1 MNSHNDKKEVV
12 FICGPMTGHEN
23 YNRDAFMRKEKEL
36 IARGA
41 TVLSPAMLPD
51 GLEHEQY
58 LTITR
63 GMIRVSDVICLLP
76 GWEYSEGAKLELLYA
91 MKHKKWPL
99 NIFDKE
105 LQEKIKEVFFHS
117 GFFGAYVER
126 SAVYGLARPVEKGL
140 LESIQR
146 DHDKVESEID
156 KVANATTKRWPGQ
169 AFAEFLHPENFR
181 CRTASV
187 KDVKPQRATEYA
199 LLPRK
204 GVLDVAEKLTWIS
217 GVLEGVQTRFAPLPL
232 KLDELGEAKAATDEA
247 YNALCQVLADEVME

>member
-1 MNSHNDKKEVV
+1 MNNQSDKKKVV
-12 FICGPMTGHEN
+12 FICGPMTGYEN
-23 YNRDAFMRKEKEL
+23 YNRDAFMRKEEEL
-36 IARGA
+36 IACGA

-76 GWEYSEGAKLELLYA
+76 GWEKSEGAKREVVYA
-91 MKHKKWPL
+91 MKRNIWPMWL
-99 NIFDKE
+99 DEERRGK
-105 LQEKIKEVFFHS
+105 LKEVLWDVFTA
-117 GFFGAYVER
+117 GGYAWR
-126 SAVYGLARPVEKGL
+126 SALSNPMRPAEKGV
-140 LESIQR
+140 
-146 DHDKVESEID
+146 D
-156 KVANATTKRWPGQ
+156 
-169 AFAEFLHPENFR
+169 EFRVP
-181 CRTASV
+181 V

-217 GVLEGVQTRFAPLPL
+217 GVLEGVQARFAPLPL

-247 YNALCQVLADEVME
+247 YSALCQVLADEVME

>member
-1 MNSHNDKKEVV
+1 MNNQSDKKKVV
-12 FICGPMTGHEN
+12 FICGPMTGYEN
-23 YNRDAFMRKEKEL
+23 YNRDAFMRKEEEL
-36 IARGA
+36 INCGA

-76 GWEYSEGAKLELLYA
+76 GWENSEGAKREVVYA
-91 MKHKKWPL
+91 MKRNIWPMG
-99 NIFDKE
+99 FDE
-105 LQEKIKEVFFHS
+105 AMREKIKNVLWIAFVD
-117 GFFGAYVER
+117 GGYAWR
-126 SAVYGLARPVEKGL
+126 SALSNPMRPAEKSL

-156 KVANATTKRWPGQ
+156 KVANTATKRRPGQ

-181 CRTASV
+181 CHTASV
-187 KDVKPQRATEYA
+187 KDAKPQRATEYA

-217 GVLEGVQTRFAPLPL
+217 GVLEGVQARFAPLPL

-247 YNALCQVLADEVME
+247 YSALCQVLADEVME

>member
-1 MNSHNDKKEVV
+1 MNNQSDKKKVV
-12 FICGPMTGHEN
+12 FICGPMTGYEN

-63 GMIRVSDVICLLP
+63 GMIRVSDAVYLLP
-76 GWEYSEGAKLELLYA
+76 GWENSEGAKQEVLYA
-91 MKHKKWPL
+91 IRRNIWPL
-99 NIFDKE
+99 GFDGAVR
-105 LQEKIKEVFFHS
+105 EKLKEVLWIAFTA
-117 GFFGAYVER
+117 GGYAWR
-126 SAVYGLARPVEKGL
+126 SALSNPMRPAEKGL

-156 KVANATTKRWPGQ
+156 KVANATTKRRPGQ

-187 KDVKPQRATEYA
+187 KDAELQRATEYA

-217 GVLEGVQTRFAPLPL
+217 GVLEGVQARFAPLPL

>member
-23 YNRDAFMRKEKEL
+23 YNRDAFTRKEKEL

-76 GWEYSEGAKLELLYA
+76 GWENSEGAKREVVYA
-91 MKHKKWPL
+91 MKRNIWPMWL
-99 NIFDKE
+99 DEERRGK
-105 LQEKIKEVFFHS
+105 LKEVLWDVFTA
-117 GFFGAYVER
+117 GGYAWR
-126 SAVYGLARPVEKGL
+126 SALSNPMRTAEKGA
-140 LESIQR
+140 
-146 DHDKVESEID
+146 D
-156 KVANATTKRWPGQ
+156 
-169 AFAEFLHPENFR
+169 EFRVPHGFR

-187 KDVKPQRATEYA
+187 KDAEPQRATEYA

-217 GVLEGVQTRFAPLPL
+217 GVLEGVQARFAPLPL

-247 YNALCQVLADEVME
+247 YSALCQVLADEVME

>member
-1 MNSHNDKKEVV
+1 MNSHNDKKKVV
-12 FICGPMTGHEN
+12 FICGPMTGYEN
-23 YNRDAFMRKEKEL
+23 YNRDAFMRKEREL
-36 IARGA
+36 IKYGA

-76 GWEYSEGAKLELLYA
+76 GWENSEGARREVVYA
-91 MKHKKWPL
+91 MKHNIWPVG
-99 NIFDKE
+99 FDGAMR
-105 LQEKIKEVFFHS
+105 EKLKEVLRIAFVD
-117 GFFGAYVER
+117 GGYAWR
-126 SAVYGLARPVEKGL
+126 SALSNPMRPAEKSL

-146 DHDKVESEID
+146 DHDRIESEID
-156 KVANATTKRWPGQ
+156 KVANTTTKRRLGQ

-181 CRTASV
+181 CRTTSV
-187 KDVKPQRATEYA
+187 KDAEPQRATEFA
-199 LLPRK
+199 LLPRQ
-204 GVLDVAEKLTWIS
+204 GVVDVAEKLTWIS
-217 GVLEGVQTRFAPLPL
+217 GVLEGVQARFASLPL

>member
-1 MNSHNDKKEVV
+1 MNNQSDKKAVV
-12 FICGPMTGHEN
+12 FICGPMTGYEN
-23 YNRDAFMRKEKEL
+23 YNRDAFMRKEREL
-36 IARGA
+36 INYGA
-41 TVLSPAMLPD
+41 TVLSPARLPD

-76 GWEYSEGAKLELLYA
+76 GWENSEGARQEMVYA
-91 MKHKKWPL
+91 MRRNIWPMG
-99 NIFDKE
+99 FDE
-105 LQEKIKEVFFHS
+105 AMREKLKDVLWIAFVD
-117 GFFGAYVER
+117 GGYAWR
-126 SAVYGLARPVEKGL
+126 SALSNPMRPAEKSL

-156 KVANATTKRWPGQ
+156 KVANTTTKRRPGQ

-187 KDVKPQRATEYA
+187 KDAKPQRATEYA

-217 GVLEGVQTRFAPLPL
+217 GVLEGVQARFAPLPL

-247 YNALCQVLADEVME
+247 YSALCQVLADEVME

>member
-1 MNSHNDKKEVV
+1 MNNQSDKKAVV
-12 FICGPMTGHEN
+12 FICGPMTGYEN
-23 YNRDAFMRKEKEL
+23 YNRDAFMRKEREL
-36 IARGA
+36 INYGA

-76 GWEYSEGAKLELLYA
+76 GWENSEGAKREVVYA
-91 MKHKKWPL
+91 MKHNIWPMWL
-99 NIFDKE
+99 DEECRGK
-105 LQEKIKEVFFHS
+105 LKEVLWDVFTA
-117 GFFGAYVER
+117 GGYAWR
-126 SAVYGLARPVEKGL
+126 SALSNPMRPAEKGA
-140 LESIQR
+140 
-146 DHDKVESEID
+146 D
-156 KVANATTKRWPGQ
+156 
-169 AFAEFLHPENFR
+169 EFRVPHSFR
-181 CRTASV
+181 CRMVPV
-187 KDVKPQRATEYA
+187 KDAEPQRATEYA

-217 GVLEGVQTRFAPLPL
+217 GVLEGVQARFAPLPL

>member
-23 YNRDAFMRKEKEL
+23 YNRDAFMRKEREL
-36 IARGA
+36 INYGA

-117 GFFGAYVER
+117 GFFGGYVGR
-126 SAVYGLARPVEKGL
+126 SAVYSLARQAEKGA
-140 LESIQR
+140 
-146 DHDKVESEID
+146 D
-156 KVANATTKRWPGQ
+156 
-169 AFAEFLHPENFR
+169 EFRVPHGFR
-181 CRTASV
+181 CRMVPV
-187 KDVKPQRATEYA
+187 KDAEPQRATEYA

-217 GVLEGVQTRFAPLPL
+217 GVLEGVQARFAPLPL

-247 YNALCQVLADEVME
+247 YSALCQVLADEVME